1 MQAAEA
7 EGKRHAKG
15 EDPALNR
22 KKSNVGPDA
31 SRAPGAGEEEEARK
45 PKAIR
50 GAVSVAGPIPL
61 LDASNLPSADD
72 WALLEAIQMDA
83 DLAGDVE
90 ADFDRYVR
98 LRGGR

>member
-1 MQAAEA
+1 MTTQ
-7 EGKRHAKG
+7 
-15 EDPALNR
+15 
-22 KKSNVGPDA
+22 
-31 SRAPGAGEEEEARK
+31 
-45 PKAIR
+45 AIR

-90 ADFDRYVR
+90 ADFDRYGR
-98 LRGGR
+98 LRVAASFDD